1 MYISNLTLHGFKSFA
16 KKVSLQ
22 FGEGIVAIVG
32 PNGCG
37 KTNIVDAIR
46 WVLGEQKH
54 SVLRSGRME
63 DVIFSG
69 SDSLKPLS
77 VCEVTLTVNNK
88 GRLPIE
94 YQEVE
99 IGRRVFRSGESEYFL
114 NRTPCRLKDILDLL
128 VDTGMGADA
137 YSVIELKM
145 IEQILSETAGDRK
158 RMFEEAAGINKYKLQ
173 RRTALRK
180 FEATRA
186 DLERVNDIITEVDTK
201 VRSLALQL
209 KRFKRHAKLTDTL
222 REKEIA
228 LAVLQLQELT
238 GKTAPIRKRIEEYQH
253 LKSSTSTN
261 TSLHEQELEQLQQ
274 VYKEQQVELE
284 NLRQE
289 VAELEQQRDTQRNEV
304 LIAMEQN
311 RSAKATLDRLAN
323 EEQSNITK
331 VGQLTDH
338 VRDYEQELTSLDPIL
353 EEKLRQY
360 QEQKEAYEQ
369 EEQAYTD
376 AQAEVERMQNRRW
389 EERKKLSELQA
400 RMERTEAQIRDR
412 EERVRQLEAK
422 KQDLEAV
429 QEQNAGEQ
437 KNLEARIHEHRSRLE
452 TMKHQVEVMEQ
463 ELTRLQTSRH
473 ELTLKHHGTIAQV
486 ESLESQ
492 LQFYR
497 ELVETG
503 EGYPD
508 GVRFVLN
515 QLSQFPG
522 IFGTVAD
529 LFQVAETYQ
538 AALESA
544 LGSLAHCLVARDRV
558 AALKTLAR
566 VREAQGGELAIIPL
580 KEIGQL
586 QRQPRTL
593 PKESQILARAS
604 EIVETPKNIHPLVQY
619 LLDNV
624 LVVKD
629 LQAALGKENLAGWDL
644 VDKKGAFS
652 GTNFILKHQEASKQG
667 SMLGRQKKIEQLNGE
682 IEQLVAQVQKTKL
695 DLDNLEATIHSR
707 EEELDQQSSLV
718 ESNIEKISQL
728 ETEAI
733 RNHYNQSKTLE
744 AIQEVTHEI
753 AENRKTLHQLTDA
766 LNRLV
771 PKVKNRKT
779 VVDNITEKLTETQA
793 RLKAVQRQREV
804 FHRQVQDLRIELL
817 NLENQRDNL
826 HFQKRVAEENITE
839 LLERQKKIKEERR
852 GCHAKMKSL
861 GKKITSGEQA
871 VAKINARLQKQRS
884 IVGLRQEA
892 SRETFRSIEAL
903 QRNIRDEQHRQEE
916 LLEELKAQE
925 LHLVEYEQQMTAIQE
940 RIQEKYQQAVSTDLP
955 VEGTVDGLSL
965 QVERLRRSIENIG
978 PINMAVKDEYEEEVE
993 RLNLLNSQQDD
1004 LVAAEANLRET
1015 IQKIDRVARK
1025 QFQDTFYQ
1033 IKGNFEK
1040 LFKLFFEGGQAS
1052 LSLTGDPDP
1061 LEADVEIMARPPGKR
1076 NQSLRMLSA
1085 GEKAL
1090 TAIALL
1096 FAIYQVKP
1104 SPYCILDEVDA
1115 PLDDV
1120 NVRKFT
1126 KVLKQ
1131 FTDNTQFIV
1140 VTHNKLTMEAANYL
1154 YGVTMEQ
1161 KGVSQLVSVKF
1172 DA

>member
-1 MYISNLTLHGFKSFA
+1 M
-16 KKVSLQ
+16 
-22 FGEGIVAIVG
+22 AIVG

-46 WVLGEQKH
+46 WVLGEQKY
-54 SVLRSGRME
+54 SVLRSGKME
-63 DVIFSG
+63 DVIFNG

-114 NRTPCRLKDILDLL
+114 NRTPCRLKDILDLF

-173 RRTALRK
+173 RRMALRK

-186 DLERVNDIITEVDTK
+186 DLERINDIITEVDAK
-201 VRSLALQL
+201 VRGLALQL

-222 REKEIA
+222 REKEISLAA
-228 LAVLQLQELT
+228 LQVKELM
-238 GKTAPIRKRIEEYQH
+238 GKATPIRKRIEEFQH
-253 LKSSTSTN
+253 LKDSTSTN

-274 VYKEQQVELE
+274 VYKDQQVELE
-284 NLRQE
+284 NLRKE
-289 VAELEQQRDTQRNEV
+289 VEELEQQRDARRNEV

-311 RSAKATLDRLAN
+311 RSAKATLDRLEN
-323 EEQSNITK
+323 EEQGNITK
-331 VGQLTDH
+331 VGQLNDH

-360 QEQKEAYEQ
+360 QEQKEAFEK
-369 EEQAYTD
+369 EEQVYAE

-412 EERVRQLEAK
+412 EERIRHLEVK
-422 KQDLEAV
+422 QQDLEGI

-437 KNLEARIHEHRSRLE
+437 KDLEARIHDYRSQLE
-452 TMKHQVEVMEQ
+452 ELKSQVEAAEK
-463 ELTRLQTSRH
+463 ELTHLQATRH

-497 ELVETG
+497 ELVETK

-515 QLSQFPG
+515 QLSQFPA

-529 LFQVAETYQ
+529 LFQVEETFQ

-544 LGSLAHCLVARDRV
+544 LGSLAHCLVAKDR
-558 AALKTLAR
+558 ATALKTLAQ
-566 VREAQGGELAIIPL
+566 VRKAQGGELTVIPL
-580 KEIGQL
+580 KEVSNL
-586 QRQPRTL
+586 QRKQKAL
-593 PKESQILARAS
+593 PKEDQILARAS
-604 EIVETPKNIHPLVQY
+604 EIVETPKNIRPLVHY

-629 LQAALGKENLAGWDL
+629 LQTALSKETLVGWDL

-652 GTNFILKHQEASKQG
+652 GTNFILKHQEASKQ
-667 SMLGRQKKIEQLNGE
+667 SSVLGRQKKIEQLNRE
-682 IEQLVAQVQKTKL
+682 IEQLVAQVQKTKM
-695 DLDNLEATIHSR
+695 DLDSLEETIHSR
-707 EEELDQQSSLV
+707 EEELDKQSALV

-753 AENRKTLHQLTDA
+753 AENRKILHQLTDA
-766 LNRLV
+766 LNQLV

-779 VVDNITEKLTETQA
+779 VVDNITGKLSETQEQ
-793 RLKAVQRQREV
+793 LKAVQQQRDA
-804 FHRQVQDLRIELL
+804 FHQQVQDLRIELL

-826 HFQKRVAEENITE
+826 HFQKRVAEETITE
-839 LLERQKKIKEERR
+839 LLERQKKIKEERQACR
-852 GCHAKMKSL
+852 AEMKALKAK
-861 GKKITSGEQA
+861 IASGEQA

-892 SRETFRSIEAL
+892 SRETFSSIEAL

-925 LHLVEYEQQMTAIQE
+925 LQLVEYEQQMTAIRE
-940 RIQEKYQQAVSTDLP
+940 RIKEKYQEEIDTEVQI
-955 VEGTVDGLSL
+955 EGTVDDLSL
-965 QVERLRRSIENIG
+965 QVERLQRSIDNIG

-993 RLNLLNSQQDD
+993 RLNLLNSQRDD

-1033 IKGNFEK
+1033 IKSNFEK